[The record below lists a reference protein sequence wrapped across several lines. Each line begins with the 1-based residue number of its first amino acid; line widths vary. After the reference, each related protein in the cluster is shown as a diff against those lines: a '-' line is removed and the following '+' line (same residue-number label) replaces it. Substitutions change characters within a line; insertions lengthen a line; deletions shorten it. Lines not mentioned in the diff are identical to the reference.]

1 MMPLEGIA
9 MGKEDQ
15 KGTEEAF
22 HKIAFHLEE
31 SKAWW
36 ISLSGFT
43 CLLKLL
49 FFLDFR
55 EKSGLKHLASNWP
68 CFLSRYNISN

>member
-31 SKAWW
+31 SKA
-36 ISLSGFT
+36 
-43 CLLKLL
+43 
-49 FFLDFR
+49 
-55 EKSGLKHLASNWP
+55 
-68 CFLSRYNISN
+68 